1 MQSDVISA
9 LGPADVHNQELLAN
23 VHPASWVNPVPAE
36 RYNLVVIGAGTG
48 GLVTAA
54 GAAGLGARVALVERH
69 LMGGDCLNVGCV
81 PSKTLIRSS
90 RLMAELRR
98 AREFGIDVPDS
109 PRADFGKV
117 MERVR
122 RIRARI
128 SQHDSAKRFAS
139 LGIDVFIGE
148 AAFVDSETIRVR
160 DARLRFKKAVIATGA
175 RASVPKIA
183 GLTDYLTNET
193 VFNLTAL
200 PKRLAVFGG
209 GPIGCELAQAFRRL
223 GAEVLLFHKNNHLLD
238 REDADAAALLQ
249 TIFDREGIISILKAS
264 ILSVE
269 QSQNSTTIHY
279 NTTGKPQ
286 IATADRILVTTGRA
300 PNVKDLNLEGVGVE
314 YDERQGIRV
323 DDHLR
328 TTNRRI
334 YAVGD
339 VCMKWKF
346 THAADAAA
354 RIVIQNALFP
364 GRKKVSKLIMPWCT
378 YTEPEIA
385 HVGLSEREAQEQGIA
400 IDTYIQPLA
409 NVDRAITDG
418 EAEGFVKILTSRG
431 SDKILGGTIVSTHA
445 GDLISEVS
453 VAMAAGLGLG
463 KLASVIHPY
472 PTQAEAIRKCGDAY
486 NKKRLT
492 PNVKK
497 AFEKWLKWN
506 R

>member
-1 MQSDVISA
+1 MQSNLISA

-23 VHPASWVNPVPAE
+23 VHPASWVNPIPAN

-54 GAAGLGARVALVERH
+54 GAAGLGARVALIERH

-90 RLMAELRR
+90 RIMAEVVR
-98 AREFGIDVPDS
+98 AREFGIEVAEAA
-109 PRADFGKV
+109 RAHFGKV

-122 RIRARI
+122 RIRAGI
-128 SQHDSAKRFAS
+128 SHHDSAKRFAS
-139 LGIDVFIGE
+139 LGIDVFIGD
-148 AAFVDSETIRVR
+148 AAFVDSETIKVGETRV
-160 DARLRFKKAVIATGA
+160 RFKKAVIATGA
-175 RASVPKIA
+175 RAAVPNIP
-183 GLTDYLTNET
+183 GLTNYLTNET
-193 VFNLTAL
+193 VFNLTEL
-200 PKRLAVFGG
+200 PKRLAVLGG

-223 GAEVLLFHKNNHLLD
+223 GSEVVLFHKNDHVLD
-238 REDADAAALLQ
+238 REDPDAAALLQ
-249 TIFDREGIISILKAS
+249 TVFDREGIAS
-264 ILSVE
+264 MFNASVRSVE
-269 QSQNSTTIHY
+269 QSQIGSTLHY
-279 NTTGKPQ
+279 TTNGKQ
-286 IATADRILVTTGRA
+286 QSATVDRILVATGRV
-300 PNVKDLNLEGVGVE
+300 PNVKELNLGAVGVE
-314 YDERQGIRV
+314 YDEREGVRV

-328 TTNRRI
+328 TTTRRI

-354 RIVIQNALFP
+354 RIVIQNALFL
-364 GRKKVSKLIMPWCT
+364 GRKKLSKVLMPWCT

-385 HVGLSEREAQEQGIA
+385 HVGLSEREAQEQRIA
-400 IDTYIQPLA
+400 IDTYVHALG
-409 NVDRAITDG
+409 NVDRAVTDG
-418 EAEGFVKILTSRG
+418 ETEGFVKILAERG
-431 SDKILGGTIVSTHA
+431 TDKILGATIVATHA

-453 VAMAAGLGLG
+453 VAMSAGLGLA

-486 NKKRLT
+486 NKTRLT
-492 PNVKK
+492 PRIKR
-497 AFEKWLKWN
+497 AFEKWLKWT